1 MPIWKCNGKEKV
13 NNNQK
18 KRIYF
23 KILNLLL
30 VIILVF
36 SVASVGGCSMES
48 KQGAKGAKSA
58 GKRQSEDA
66 RFEEYTAELFCKEV
80 SANTVSLH
88 YTLKAPEKYGIEAT
102 DATFGQFEREPEAV
116 KAAAENMR
124 QALLGF
130 NYDDLNVQN
139 KITYDILNYRLKLM
153 KKSADY
159 TMYEEPLGL
168 VSGVQT
174 QLPVVLSE
182 YRFYD
187 KEDVEVYLAL
197 VRQTEEYFEE
207 KGRDGFV
214 HAGSGGG
221 NSDRAVPRLFGNG
234 ERKLLVF
241 DVCRS
246 SDGIK
251 YIDRERKK

>member
-197 VRQTEEYFEE
+197 VRQN
-207 KGRDGFV
+207 GRIF
-214 HAGSGGG
+214 
-221 NSDRAVPRLFGNG
+221 
-234 ERKLLVF
+234 
-241 DVCRS
+241 
-246 SDGIK
+246 
-251 YIDRERKK
+251 

>member
-116 KAAAENMR
+116 KAAAEKY
-124 QALLGF
+124 A
-130 NYDDLNVQN
+130 
-139 KITYDILNYRLKLM
+139 
-153 KKSADY
+153 
-159 TMYEEPLGL
+159 
-168 VSGVQT
+168 SGSSWI
-174 QLPVVLSE
+174 QL
-182 YRFYD
+182 
-187 KEDVEVYLAL
+187 
-197 VRQTEEYFEE
+197 
-207 KGRDGFV
+207 
-214 HAGSGGG
+214 
-221 NSDRAVPRLFGNG
+221 
-234 ERKLLVF
+234 
-241 DVCRS
+241 
-246 SDGIK
+246 
-251 YIDRERKK
+251 

>member
-124 QALLGF
+124 QALLGLTMMILT
-130 NYDDLNVQN
+130 Y
-139 KITYDILNYRLKLM
+139 KIRLHM
-153 KKSADY
+153 
-159 TMYEEPLGL
+159 T
-168 VSGVQT
+168 
-174 QLPVVLSE
+174 
-182 YRFYD
+182 F
-187 KEDVEVYLAL
+187 
-197 VRQTEEYFEE
+197 
-207 KGRDGFV
+207 
-214 HAGSGGG
+214 
-221 NSDRAVPRLFGNG
+221 
-234 ERKLLVF
+234 
-241 DVCRS
+241 
-246 SDGIK
+246 
-251 YIDRERKK
+251 